1 MRRRTTGDHFNRKS
15 SHLPHLPISF
25 CCREKCSCSSNCE
38 TRASTSTLS
47 CKTSSHANRGSS
59 VQVARTVADHTR
71 LRIRPIRP
79 AQRLPA
85 ESRIT
90 AANGFAAAGAF
101 LFRPCFA
108 GHEGL
113 GRSGLG
119 QRVACL
125 STCVRRPRT
134 KSSSGNSSILSS
146 RVSFARGYCF
156 NVIRSE
162 ERRVGK
168 ECRSRWSPYH

>member
-59 VQVARTVADHTR
+59 VQVARTVADHEVWKSNVPR
-71 LRIRPIRP
+71 NRQCQIRCMPRP
-79 AQRLPA
+79 
-85 ESRIT
+85 
-90 AANGFAAAGAF
+90 
-101 LFRPCFA
+101 
-108 GHEGL
+108 
-113 GRSGLG
+113 
-119 QRVACL
+119 
-125 STCVRRPRT
+125 
-134 KSSSGNSSILSS
+134 SSGANRGSS
-146 RVSFARGYCF
+146 VQVART
-156 NVIRSE
+156 VADRSE

-168 ECRSRWSPYH
+168 EG